1 MTAGGLTRAV
11 LAAALTVGDGF
22 GSVGGGGGLF
32 PTTSAMGTMTM
43 PTRTVSTKV
52 TAPHSRTRKD
62 RFTSRE
68 YYTRR
73 ASVLLAVS
81 RLALPLALV
90 QEPDEVL
97 RTGQRL
103 PPLGKEILRDDGLV
117 RKVVDGNA
125 PLVEGSCDLHLEV
138 LLGGL
143 ITHDPVIVEASFSRH
158 CHSCKSCR
166 RGEHGLTRAKPDYTG
181 RRRKSRPT

>member
-32 PTTSAMGTMTM
+32 PTTSAMGTMRT

-73 ASVLLAVS
+73 TRGPFRTSVLAVS
-81 RLALPLALV
+81 RLALSLALV
-90 QEPDEVL
+90 QESDEVL
-97 RTGQRL
+97 RTRQCL
-103 PPLGKEILRDDGLV
+103 PPLGKEVLRDDGLV
-117 RKVVDGNA
+117 RKVIDGNA
-125 PLVEGSCDLHLEV
+125 PLVEGPCDLHLEV

-143 ITHDPVIVEASFSRH
+143 ITHTRSS
-158 CHSCKSCR
+158 SKR
-166 RGEHGLTRAKPDYTG
+166 RFPDTAIAVSPAGGGEHGLTR
-181 RRRKSRPT
+181 